1 MNEDIIDIIGN
12 SRLNQQLIDINN
24 ISKITNSED
33 AYSTQDAVNGQLTK
47 NGFGEISGFKIGCT
61 NKNIQSELNV
71 TNPIFGAFFKN
82 KMLPDNESISLKKF
96 IKVGIEC
103 ELYVVISKDINNNI
117 HYNKMNINTFISH
130 YGLSLEIVEDRFLNI
145 KETNIETIIADGS
158 LGNSIVLGKKNKNNV
173 KDFSQFLGRIFI
185 NDEEI
190 HANFSKSVL
199 GNPLNALKWYFDQK
213 IKLNKNIKTGE
224 IISLGSITPL
234 IWVNEPCSVK
244 VSIDNL
250 DQLRVNFIN

>member
-1 MNEDIIDIIGN
+1 MILQVIESAGWPIW
-12 SRLNQQLIDINN
+12 LLIFTSIAALSIVIERAWFLREQSVIPRDLVMTVKMMVDKNN
-24 ISKITNSED
+24 I
-33 AYSTQDAVNGQLTK
+33 
-47 NGFGEISGFKIGCT
+47 
-61 NKNIQSELNV
+61 
-71 TNPIFGAFFKN
+71 
-82 KMLPDNESISLKKF
+82 
-96 IKVGIEC
+96 
-103 ELYVVISKDINNNI
+103 
-117 HYNKMNINTFISH
+117 
-130 YGLSLEIVEDRFLNI
+130 
-145 KETNIETIIADGS
+145 
-158 LGNSIVLGKKNKNNV
+158 